1 MYADEEGCKMRK
13 SKVLDIITAQL
24 ENEGGLKDIIISE
37 SGCKVVL
44 SGPQTE
50 QGRRLVKILNA
61 LSLPARRPHKF
72 KKRNKK

>member
-1 MYADEEGCKMRK
+1 MRR
-13 SKVLDIITAQL
+13 SKAFDILMAQL
-24 ENEGGLKDIIISE
+24 EEEGGLQAIQISV
-37 SGCKVVL
+37 GGAKVL
-44 SGPQTE
+44 LAGPQAE